1 VVAGPTYDPDVRQA
15 YVHRLL
21 LRPDVGFDDRAPGGA
36 VTRELCGSW
45 DHDGDCLVP
54 HHNAAR
60 ADEDGLELRVV
71 FVAGADVEPLVRRRI
86 GRAVG
91 AGMLVGS
98 DSRTSHWQLLEDGP
112 DELTEAERTLAAQ
125 WLGS

>member
-1 VVAGPTYDPDVRQA
+1 VRQA
-15 YVHRLL
+15 YVHRLV

-45 DHDGDCLVP
+45 DHVGDCLVP

-86 GRAVG
+86 WGAVG
-91 AGMLVGS
+91 AGMLVGP
-98 DSRTSHWQLLEDGP
+98 DSRTSHWELLEHGP
-112 DELTEAERTLAAQ
+112 DELTAAERTLAAQ
-125 WLGS
+125 WLAS